1 MGPEIFPGAH
11 IGQCWNK
18 IMVQGISSTGALSR
32 PAKGGMNIFQRT
44 LKNIAT
50 LFDIR
55 AYKTEMDRYEG
66 ELRQQR
72 QAK

>member
-1 MGPEIFPGAH
+1 
-11 IGQCWNK
+11 
-18 IMVQGISSTGALSR
+18 MVQGISSTGALSR

-66 ELRQQR
+66 KLRQQR
-72 QAK
+72 EAK